1 MGVRCFVAVDFEDPE
16 LLDSLV
22 RAQDLLRG
30 TGADLK
36 VVERENIHL
45 TMRFLGDVR
54 EGLLEE
60 LKGVVSGIGFEPFR
74 AELRGL
80 GAFPN
85 LRRPR
90 VVWVGLTKGAE
101 ELSEIFKRLES
112 GLLGLGFR
120 PEGRGFSPHITLARV
135 RSGRNREK
143 LAEQVSRNA
152 DEEFGEFTVR
162 YIRLKKSVL
171 TPKGSIYSTI
181 AQSGT

>member
-1 MGVRCFVAVDFEDPE
+1 
-16 LLDSLV
+16 LV

-36 VVERENIHL
+36 AVERENIHL

-54 EGLLEE
+54 EGSLEE
-60 LKGVVSGIGFEPFR
+60 LKGVVSEVDFEPIR
-74 AELRGL
+74 AELMGL
-80 GAFPN
+80 GAFPS

-90 VVWVGLTKGAE
+90 VVWVGLTKGAD
-101 ELSEIFKRLES
+101 ELAEVFRRLES
-112 GLLGLGFR
+112 GLLGLGFK

-135 RSGRNREK
+135 RSGRNRES

-171 TPKGSIYSTI
+171 TPKGPIYSTI

>member
-1 MGVRCFVAVDFEDPE
+1 MGVRCFVAVDIEDPN
-16 LLDSLV
+16 LLDSMV

-36 VVERENIHL
+36 MVERENIHL

-60 LKGVVSGIGFEPFR
+60 LRGVVSGIGFDPFL
-74 AELRGL
+74 AELRGM
-80 GAFPN
+80 GAFPS

-90 VVWVGLTKGAE
+90 VVWVGLTKGAA

-112 GLLGLGFR
+112 GLTGLGFR

-135 RSGRNREK
+135 RSERNRER
-143 LAEQVSRNA
+143 LAEQVMIKS
-152 DEEFGEFTVR
+152 DEGFGEFTLN

-171 TPKGSIYSTI
+171 TPKGPIYSTI
-181 AQSGT
+181 AQSGN